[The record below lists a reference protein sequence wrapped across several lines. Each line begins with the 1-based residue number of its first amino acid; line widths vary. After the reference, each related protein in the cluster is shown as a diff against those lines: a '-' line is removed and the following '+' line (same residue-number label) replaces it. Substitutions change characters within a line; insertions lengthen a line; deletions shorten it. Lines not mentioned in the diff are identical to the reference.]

1 MIRFALGCVGIIVT
15 VPAVLIAAVWFTM
28 SAADKDALG
37 YYATWGALG
46 LAALAAMLAIKWG
59 HDRWERRDRTMV
71 DGAFP
76 LKKFRVHEWNEKVPW
91 PLAVV
96 EWAIGSPG
104 ELDRNRIGAAAYH
117 IRFNGQVVEHVPAW
131 GWAAQGNYN
140 DKVETTNVFRAIT
153 QGDDSRN
160 NIFGRDSAAA
170 RLAGAQSLVNRPST
184 RVPDEPPALTVAP
197 EPALSPQTALERSS
211 NGVVYI
217 GQQKDGGRSLAR
229 WDANSAS
236 TLGIFGANGTGKST
250 SIGTMASLAM
260 VRWGWRLWILDGKD
274 AGDWD
279 EFGNHATVE
288 AVGQHNIEDVM
299 QVVWTEYQRR
309 ERLMSD
315 NRWRRYADMPAEV
328 QAEFPQWGMVFEE
341 YGATRLGLRQKTR
354 TQLDQF
360 IGILCQ
366 KARYTGWHGVFID
379 QRPSNYTD
387 EMKGNLKSIA
397 CFQLKMNQG
406 HAVNAYQADK
416 LAPMGEFEMDGGRY
430 WAFHAEPLAR
440 PMLATMPVR
449 GAGRNLSPSFVDMDS
464 TKGYESPTKAPPHET
479 KAPTFREIPPAADAP
494 TLVSIYERT
503 RSWDSVAKAF
513 FERDANQT
521 QADLRRLMALIAGD
535 GRPTTAFTGE
545 AHRLY
550 HTYNPKGNGYNAG

>member
-1 MIRFALGCVGIIVT
+1 MPGCLRAFAILVAAACALCIWFVSTFTPNTWDMLG
-15 VPAVLIAAVWFTM
+15 F
-28 SAADKDALG
+28 
-37 YYATWGALG
+37 YAMWTGRVALG
-46 LAALAAMLAIKWG
+46 LVVVAVCMVVNWL
-59 HDRWERRDRTMV
+59 HYRRGRKERTMV

-76 LKKFRVHEWNEKVPW
+76 LMHRKRRVWRTDISR
-91 PLAVV
+91 PLAVYSFLV
-96 EWAIGSPG
+96 GEEFVIDPNRVIGPAFSFDAFGRFSEVAPAG
-104 ELDRNRIGAAAYH
+104 GYALQAAY
-117 IRFNGQVVEHVPAW
+117 N
-131 GWAAQGNYN
+131 AQ
-140 DKVETTNVFRAIT
+140 VETTNVARAIA

-160 NIFGRDSAAA
+160 NWFGRDSAPA
-170 RLAGAQSLVNRPST
+170 RIPARTLATRQPAQLSM
-184 RVPDEPPALTVAP
+184 DEPAQLTAAPQAILTPQAALDNSVD
-197 EPALSPQTALERSS
+197 
-211 NGVVYI
+211 GVVYI
-217 GQQKDGGRSLAR
+217 GQERDGGRSLAR
-229 WDANSAS
+229 WDANGAN
-236 TLGIFGANGTGKST
+236 TLGIFGANGTGKT
-250 SIGTMASLAM
+250 SSVATMATLAM
-260 VRWGWRLWILDGKD
+260 VRWGWKLWILDGKD

-299 QVVWTEYQRR
+299 QAVWEEYQRR
-309 ERLMSD
+309 ESLMSE
-315 NRWRRYADMPAEV
+315 RRAKRYYDLPDEV

-354 TQLDQF
+354 TQLDQC

-416 LAPMGEFEMDGGRY
+416 LAPVGEFEMDGGRY

-440 PMLATMPVR
+440 PMLAAM
-449 GAGRNLSPSFVDMDS
+449 GAFVNTS
-464 TKGYESPTKAPPHET
+464 ATKGYESPAKGYERSTQEAKAANVRESPPV
-479 KAPTFREIPPAADAP
+479 ADAP

-503 RSWDSVAKAF
+503 RSWDAVAKSF
-513 FERDANQT
+513 FERDPAQT
-521 QADLRRLMALIAGD
+521 QADLRRLMVLISAD

-545 AHRLY
+545 AYRLY
-550 HTYNPKGNGYNAG
+550 HWYNPKGNEYGAR

>member
-1 MIRFALGCVGIIVT
+1 MIRFGCIAAPFVT
-15 VPAVLIAAVWFTM
+15 VTVIVLAVWFSLTP
-28 SAADKDALG
+28 SDKDMLG
-37 YYATWGALG
+37 YYAMMGCWGAMG
-46 LAALAAMLAIKWG
+46 MAALTVILAVQKWN
-59 HDRWERRDRTMV
+59 DKRQADKLKMI
-71 DGAFP
+71 DGAF
-76 LKKFRVHEWNEKVPW
+76 RMREEKRRRWRDDLPW
-91 PLAVV
+91 PLAVYSALV
-96 EWAIGSPG
+96 GEKILIDLNRTVGPVIVIDAFGNVREPEPAAGWAMQTV
-104 ELDRNRIGAAAYH
+104 Y
-117 IRFNGQVVEHVPAW
+117 NGQVEA
-131 GWAAQGNYN
+131 
-140 DKVETTNVFRAIT
+140 TNVARAIA

-160 NIFGRDSAAA
+160 NLFGRDSAPA
-170 RLAGAQSLVNRPST
+170 RIPARTLATRQPAPSF
-184 RVPDEPPALTVAP
+184 EEQPALTVAP
-197 EPALSPQTALERSS
+197 EPALTPQAALERSS

-217 GQQKDGGRSLAR
+217 GQQREGGRSLAR

-279 EFGNHATVE
+279 EFSNHATVE

-299 QVVWTEYQRR
+299 QEVWTEYQRR

-379 QRPSNYTD
+379 QRPSNYTN

-397 CFQLKMNQG
+397 CFQLMMNQG

-449 GAGRNLSPSFVDMDS
+449 GAFVA
-464 TKGYESPTKAPPHET
+464 TPVANGYERVTNGLRT
-479 KAPTFREIPPAADAP
+479 
-494 TLVSIYERT
+494 VYERP
-503 RSWDSVAKAF
+503 F
-513 FERDANQT
+513 Q
-521 QADLRRLMALIAGD
+521 RRTIRTFVKLHPSPMPL
-535 GRPTTAFTGE
+535 PWCPST
-545 AHRLY
+545 
-550 HTYNPKGNGYNAG
+550 NAPVRGTL

>member
-46 LAALAAMLAIKWG
+46 LAALAAMLLIKWG
-59 HDRWERRDRTMV
+59 HDKRDRKDRTMT

-76 LKKFRVHEWNEKVPW
+76 LLIRRCRRWHSDIPFLAAVYSAAVGEEIIIDPNRVIGPAFSLDAFGNFREV
-91 PLAVV
+91 A
-96 EWAIGSPG
+96 
-104 ELDRNRIGAAAYH
+104 
-117 IRFNGQVVEHVPAW
+117 PAG
-131 GWAAQGNYN
+131 GWALQAVYN
-140 DKVETTNVFRAIT
+140 DRVETTNVARAIA

-160 NIFGRDSAAA
+160 NLFGRDSAPA
-170 RLAGAQSLVNRPST
+170 RLTGAQSLVNRPST
-184 RVPDEPPALTVAP
+184 RVPDEPPALTVAS
-197 EPALSPQTALERSS
+197 EPALTPQSALERSS

-217 GQQKDGGRSLAR
+217 GQEREGGRSLAR
-229 WDANSAS
+229 WDANGSS
-236 TLGIFGANGTGKST
+236 TLGIFGANGTGKTS
-250 SIGTMASLAM
+250 SIGTMATLAM

-299 QVVWTEYQRR
+299 QEVWEEYQRR

-341 YGATRLGLRQKTR
+341 FGATRLGLHQKTKA
-354 TQLDQF
+354 QLDKF
-360 IGILCQ
+360 MGIMCQ

-379 QRPSNYTD
+379 QRPSNYTN

-397 CFQLKMNQG
+397 CFQLMMNQG

-449 GAGRNLSPSFVDMDS
+449 VAFVA
-464 TKGYESPTKAPPHET
+464 TPVANGYERITNGLRTAIPEANGANVRET
-479 KAPTFREIPPAADAP
+479 TPVTDAP

-503 RSWDSVAKAF
+503 RSWDAVAKSF
-513 FERDANQT
+513 FERDPEQT
-521 QADLRRLMALIAGD
+521 QSDLRRLMVLISAD
-535 GRPTTAFTGE
+535 GRGPDAFKGE
-545 AHRLY
+545 AYRLY
-550 HTYNPKGNGYNAG
+550 HQFNPKGNSYRANQ